1 MKGKFSGES
10 GGCVGKYTELF
21 ISETRKHVDALGRA
35 LASLPEGSA
44 AAAALEE
51 MGRMAH
57 SIKGMAL
64 FEEQESIADL
74 ALALEQTCLGEVP
87 PGAGIPLDPFR
98 EGVELLGKMIDEVA
112 RDGVC
117 RSDPAR
123 VVADLAVG
131 AESG

>member
-1 MKGKFSGES
+1 M
-10 GGCVGKYTELF
+10 GKYTELF
-21 ISETRKHVDALGRA
+21 ISETRKHLDALGGA
-35 LASLPEGSA
+35 LESLPEGSTV
-44 AAAALEE
+44 AAALEE

-64 FEEQESIADL
+64 FEEQESIANL
-74 ALALEQTCLGEVP
+74 ALALEKTCLGE
-87 PGAGIPLDPFR
+87 GAPRLDIPFDPFR
-98 EGVELLGKMIDEVA
+98 EAVDLLRKMIDEVA

-123 VVADLAVG
+123 VVAELAVG